1 MFLKSVFFKPFTTL
15 TSSSAYNPA
24 IDAVVVASAGTILP
38 ALIFTVSQSIS
49 SSL

>member
-1 MFLKSVFFKPFTTL
+1 MFLKSVFLRPFMTF
-15 TSSSAYNPA
+15 TSSRAYKPA

-38 ALIFTVSQSIS
+38 ALSLTVSQSIS